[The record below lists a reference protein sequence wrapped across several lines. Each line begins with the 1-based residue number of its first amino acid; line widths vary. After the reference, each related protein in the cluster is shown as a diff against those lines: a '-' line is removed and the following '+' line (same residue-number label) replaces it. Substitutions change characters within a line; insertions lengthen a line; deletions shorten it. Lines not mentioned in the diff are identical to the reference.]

1 MPPFRCTHGTPL
13 VSIEHGFPPSRS
25 AASDGEPWPNLPAQH
40 RKDVLAAPADSAR
53 CRSGPRVTETVTA
66 IVAAHPPGTAS
77 PAQTVARSFARIR
90 NRDDPA
96 IFISLRDEN
105 EAIAEG
111 EALSARDAAQLPLFG
126 VPVGVKDNIDVAGL
140 PTTAACPAFSYTPSH
155 DATAVARLRAAG
167 AIIIGKTN
175 LDQFATG
182 LVGVRSPYGIPKN
195 PMRGDLIPGGSSSGS
210 AVAVSAGL
218 VPLALGTDTA
228 GSGRVPAMLNN
239 IVGLKPSLGLIST
252 AGVVPACRTLD
263 CVSMFSLTTD
273 DAMIALKVMAG
284 PDGADPFSRHRP
296 LAEMTAFPGALR
308 LGIPRNGQLIFF
320 GDHASEQAY
329 GEALTRWTSLG
340 ATLVEFDLEPFY
352 ETARLLYEGP
362 WVAERYL
369 VIRNLLAS
377 SPDSIHPVTREIT
390 AAGARLTAADTFAA
404 LYRLQ
409 ALRRVAERTFGHID
423 ALVLP
428 TAPTVYST
436 AQVLA
441 NPIELNSRLG
451 TYTNFVNL
459 LDLCG
464 LALPAAIRPDGI
476 PFGITLLAPA
486 GHDALLASIG
496 RVFHADTKL
505 NMGGRSLPQ
514 PPLATLPQDLGG
526 DEIAIA
532 VVGAH
537 LSGMAL
543 NCELKAL
550 GGRLLEAAMTA
561 PDYRLYALP
570 TTPPKP
576 GMLRVEKGAGSS
588 IELELWALSAAAFGK
603 FVAAIPPPLS
613 IGTVRLADGRGVK
626 GFIVEP
632 ADVDGARDISAFGGW
647 RAFVMEKVAV

>member
-1 MPPFRCTHGTPL
+1 M
-13 VSIEHGFPPSRS
+13 
-25 AASDGEPWPNLPAQH
+25 
-40 RKDVLAAPADSAR
+40 
-53 CRSGPRVTETVTA
+53 TETVAA
-66 IVAAHPPGTAS
+66 IVAAHRAGTLS
-77 PAQTVARSFARIR
+77 PAQTVARTYQRIR
-90 NRDDPA
+90 DHNDPA
-96 IFISLRDEN
+96 IFISLRDEMD
-105 EAIAEG
+105 AIAEAD
-111 EALSARDAAQLPLFG
+111 ALTKKHAAELPLYG
-126 VPVGVKDNIDVAGL
+126 VPFAVKDNIDALGL
-140 PTTAACPAFSYTPSH
+140 PTTAACPAFSYTPAH

-167 AIIIGKTN
+167 AILIGKTN

-182 LVGVRSPYGIPKN
+182 LVGVRSPYGIPVN
-195 PMRGDLIPGGSSSGS
+195 PIRADLIPGGSSSGS
-210 AVAVSAGL
+210 SVAVSAGL

-252 AGVVPACRTLD
+252 AGLVPACRTLD
-263 CVSMFSLTTD
+263 CISIFSLTVD
-273 DAMIALKVMAG
+273 DAIAALQVVAG
-284 PDGADPFSRHRP
+284 PDGADPFSRDRP
-296 LAEMTAFPGALR
+296 LAAMTAFPQNLR
-308 LGIPRNGQLIFF
+308 LGIPRDGQLIFF
-320 GDHASEQAY
+320 GDKAAEAAF
-329 GEALTRWTSLG
+329 GEALKRWTSLG

-390 AAGARLTAADTFAA
+390 AAGARLTASDTFAA

-409 ALRRVAERTFGHID
+409 ALRRVAERTFANLD
-423 ALVLP
+423 AVILP
-428 TAPTVYST
+428 TAPTAYST

-464 LALPAAIRPDGI
+464 LALPAAMRPDGI

-486 GHDALLASIG
+486 GKDALLASIG

-505 NMGGRSLPQ
+505 TLGAGSLPQ
-514 PPLATLPQDLGG
+514 PPLTAVPAIADG

-543 NCELKAL
+543 NGELKEL
-550 GGRLLEAAMTA
+550 GGRLLEATA
-561 PDYRLYALP
+561 TAADYKLYALD
-570 TTPPKP
+570 TTPAKP
-576 GMLRVEKGAGSS
+576 GMLRVATGTGSS
-588 IELELWALSAAAFGK
+588 IELEIWALPAAAFGK

-632 ADVDGARDISAFGGW
+632 ADISGARDISAFGGW
-647 RAFVMEKVAV
+647 RTFVAEKAAAR

>member
-1 MPPFRCTHGTPL
+1 M
-13 VSIEHGFPPSRS
+13 
-25 AASDGEPWPNLPAQH
+25 
-40 RKDVLAAPADSAR
+40 
-53 CRSGPRVTETVTA
+53 
-66 IVAAHPPGTAS
+66 
-77 PAQTVARSFARIR
+77 
-90 NRDDPA
+90 
-96 IFISLRDEN
+96 
-105 EAIAEG
+105 
-111 EALSARDAAQLPLFG
+111 
-126 VPVGVKDNIDVAGL
+126 
-140 PTTAACPAFSYTPSH
+140 
-155 DATAVARLRAAG
+155 RA
-167 AIIIGKTN
+167 
-175 LDQFATG
+175 
-182 LVGVRSPYGIPKN
+182 
-195 PMRGDLIPGGSSSGS
+195 DLIPGGSSSGS

-252 AGVVPACRTLD
+252 TGVVPACRTLD
-263 CVSMFSLTTD
+263 CVSVFSLTVD
-273 DAMIALKVMAG
+273 DAVTALSAMAG
-284 PDGADPFSRHRP
+284 PDSADPYSRDRP
-296 LAEMTAFPGALR
+296 LAQLGAFPAHLR
-308 LGIPRNGQLIFF
+308 LGVPRSGQLIFF
-320 GDHASEQAY
+320 GDKAAEAAY
-329 GEALTRWTSLG
+329 GDALKRWTALG
-340 ATLVEFDLEPFY
+340 ATLVEFDLEPLY

-369 VIRNLLAS
+369 VIRDLLAS
-377 SPDSIHPVTREIT
+377 SPDAIHPVTREIT
-390 AAGARLTAADTFAA
+390 IAGARLSAADTFAA

-409 ALRRVAERTFGHID
+409 ALRKTAERAFAGID

-464 LALPAAIRPDGI
+464 LALPAAMRSDDI

-486 GHDALLASIG
+486 GQDAQLASIG

-505 NMGGRSLPQ
+505 QMGARNLPQ
-514 PPLATLPQDLGG
+514 PPLPALRSGVSG

-543 NCELKAL
+543 NGELKAL
-550 GGRLLEAAMTA
+550 GGRLLEAARTA
-561 PDYRLYALP
+561 PDYKLYALK

-576 GMLRVEKGAGSS
+576 GMLRVEAGTGSS
-588 IELELWALSAAAFGK
+588 IELEVWALPAAAFGN
-603 FVAAIPPPLS
+603 FVAAVPPPLS

-626 GFIVEP
+626 GFIVEA
-632 ADVDGARDISAFGGW
+632 ADVDGAREISAFGGW
-647 RAFVMEKVAV
+647 RAFVAEAAAAG

>member
-1 MPPFRCTHGTPL
+1 
-13 VSIEHGFPPSRS
+13 
-25 AASDGEPWPNLPAQH
+25 
-40 RKDVLAAPADSAR
+40 
-53 CRSGPRVTETVTA
+53 VTETVAA
-66 IVAAHPPGTAS
+66 IVAAHRAGSMS
-77 PAQTVARSFARIR
+77 PVETVARSFQRVR
-90 NRDDPA
+90 DHDDPA
-96 IFISLRDEN
+96 VFISLRDEKDALA
-105 EAIAEG
+105 EA
-111 EALSARDAAQLPLFG
+111 EALTRKDAAQLPLYG
-126 VPVGVKDNIDVAGL
+126 IPVAVKDNIDVAGL
-140 PTTAACPAFSYTPSH
+140 PTTAACPAFAYSPTR
-155 DATAVARLRAAG
+155 DATSVARLRAAG

-182 LVGVRSPYGIPKN
+182 LVGVRSPYGIPNN

-210 AVAVSAGL
+210 AVAVAAGL

-239 IVGLKPSLGLIST
+239 IVGLKPSLGLVST

-263 CVSMFSLTTD
+263 CVSVFSLSVD
-273 DAMIALKVMAG
+273 DAMTALAAMAG
-284 PDGADPFSRHRP
+284 PDGADPYSRNRP
-296 LAEMTAFPGALR
+296 LAEVSALPASLR
-308 LGIPRNGQLIFF
+308 LGVPRPCQLIFF
-320 GDHASEQAY
+320 GDKASEMAY
-329 GEALTRWTSLG
+329 SDALLRWTALG

-377 SPDSIHPVTREIT
+377 SPEAIHPVTREIII
-390 AAGARLTAADTFAA
+390 AGARPSAADTFAA

-409 ALRRVAERTFGHID
+409 ALRKITERSFARID

-436 AQVLA
+436 VQVLA
-441 NPIELNSRLG
+441 NPLELNSRLG

-464 LALPAAIRPDGI
+464 LALPAAIRPDDI

-486 GHDALLASIG
+486 GQDAQLASIG

-505 NMGGRSLPQ
+505 TVGSRGLPQ
-514 PPLATLPQDLGG
+514 PPLAALPASSSA

-543 NCELKAL
+543 NGELKAL
-550 GGRLLEAAMTA
+550 GARLLESTATAA
-561 PDYRLYALP
+561 DYKLYALD
-570 TTPPKP
+570 TTPPRP
-576 GMLRVEKGAGSS
+576 GMLRVEAGTGSS
-588 IELELWALSAAAFGK
+588 IELEVWALPAAAFGK
-603 FVAAIPPPLS
+603 FVAAVPPPLS
-613 IGTVRLADGRGVK
+613 IGTIRLADGRGVK

-632 ADVDGARDISAFGGW
+632 AAIDGARDISAFGGW
-647 RAFVMEKVAV
+647 RAFVAEAAAG

>member
-1 MPPFRCTHGTPL
+1 L
-13 VSIEHGFPPSRS
+13 
-25 AASDGEPWPNLPAQH
+25 
-40 RKDVLAAPADSAR
+40 
-53 CRSGPRVTETVTA
+53 RVTETVAA
-66 IVAAHPPGTAS
+66 IVAAHRAGHTS

-90 NRDDPA
+90 AHDDPA
-96 IFISLRDEN
+96 IFISLRDEK
-105 EAIAEG
+105 EAVAEA
-111 EALSARDAAQLPLFG
+111 EALGTRKDAGHLPLLG
-126 VPVGVKDNIDVAGL
+126 VPVGVKDNIDALGL
-140 PTTAACPAFSYTPSH
+140 ATTAACPAFSYMPSH

-167 AIIIGKTN
+167 AIVVGKTN

-195 PMRGDLIPGGSSSGS
+195 PVRGDLIPGGSSTGSG
-210 AVAVSAGL
+210 VAVSAGL

-252 AGVVPACRTLD
+252 AGLVPACRTLD
-263 CVSMFSLTTD
+263 CVSVFSLTVD
-273 DAMIALKVMAG
+273 DAMTALTAMAG
-284 PDGADPFSRHRP
+284 PDGADPYSRNRP
-296 LAEMTAFPGALR
+296 LPEMTPFPANLR
-308 LGIPRNGQLIFF
+308 LGVPRSGQLIFF
-320 GDHASEQAY
+320 GDKASEKAY
-329 GEALTRWTSLG
+329 GDALKRWTALG

-377 SPDSIHPVTREIT
+377 SPEAIHPVTREIII
-390 AAGARLTAADTFAA
+390 AGARLSAADTFAA

-409 ALRRVAERTFGHID
+409 ALRKIAERAFAHID
-423 ALVLP
+423 AVVLP

-441 NPIELNSRLG
+441 NPLELNSRLG

-464 LALPAAIRPDGI
+464 LALPAAMRPDGA

-486 GHDALLASIG
+486 GHDAQLASIG

-505 NMGGRSLPQ
+505 PMGARGLPQ
-514 PPLATLPQDLGG
+514 APLAPLSANVAAE
-526 DEIAIA
+526 EIAIA

-543 NCELKAL
+543 NGELKAF
-550 GGRLLEAAMTA
+550 GGRLLEATSTA
-561 PDYRLYALP
+561 PDYRLYALE

-576 GMLRVEKGAGSS
+576 GMLRVQAGSGSS
-588 IELELWALSAAAFGK
+588 IELEIWALPAAAFGK

-613 IGTVRLADGRGVK
+613 IGTIRLADGRGVK
-626 GFIVEP
+626 GFLVEA
-632 ADVDGARDISAFGGW
+632 ADINGARDISAFSGW
-647 RAFVMEKVAV
+647 RAFVAEAAAG

>member
-1 MPPFRCTHGTPL
+1 
-13 VSIEHGFPPSRS
+13 VSETI
-25 AASDGEPWPNLPAQH
+25 
-40 RKDVLAAPADSAR
+40 ADL
-53 CRSGPRVTETVTA
+53 
-66 IVAAHPPGTAS
+66 VAAHRAGTMT
-77 PAQTVARSFARIR
+77 PAQTIARSFKRIR
-90 NRDDPA
+90 EHNDPA
-96 IFISLRDEN
+96 VFISLRDEKSAIT
-105 EAIAEG
+105 EA
-111 EALSARDAAQLPLFG
+111 EALSDKDAATLPLYG
-126 VPVGVKDNIDVAGL
+126 VPFAVKDNIDALGL
-140 PTTAACPAFSYTPSH
+140 PTTAACPAFSYPPQH
-155 DATAVARLRAAG
+155 DSTAVARLRAAG
-167 AIIIGKTN
+167 AIMIGKTN

-195 PMRGDLIPGGSSSGS
+195 PVRDDLIPGGSSSGS

-218 VPLALGTDTA
+218 VPMALGTDTA

-252 AGVVPACRTLD
+252 AGLVPACRTLD
-263 CVSMFSLTTD
+263 CISVFSLTVD
-273 DAMIALKVMAG
+273 DAMTALRVMAG
-284 PDGADPFSRHRP
+284 PDGADPFSRDRP
-296 LAEMTAFPGALR
+296 LAAMRAFPPHLK

-320 GDHASEQAY
+320 GDKASEAAY
-329 GEALTRWTSLG
+329 GEALKRWTSLG

-377 SPDSIHPVTREIT
+377 SPESIHPVTREIT

-409 ALRRVAERTFGHID
+409 ALRRITERAFANLD
-423 ALVLP
+423 AIVLP
-428 TAPTVYST
+428 TAPTAYST

-464 LALPAAIRPDGI
+464 LAVPASMRPDGI

-486 GHDALLASIG
+486 GKDALLASLG

-505 NMGGRSLPQ
+505 TVGAKGLAQ
-514 PPLATLPQDLGG
+514 PPLAPLHQGASSEELP
-526 DEIAIA
+526 IA

-543 NCELKAL
+543 NGELKDL
-550 GGRLLEAAMTA
+550 GARLLEAATTA
-561 PDYRLYALP
+561 PDYKLYALD
-570 TTPPKP
+570 TTPAKP
-576 GMLRVEKGAGSS
+576 GMLRVAAGTGSS
-588 IELELWALSAAAFGK
+588 IALEIWALPAAAFGR
-603 FVAAIPPPLS
+603 FIAAIPPPLS
-613 IGTVRLADGRGVK
+613 IGSIRLADGRSVK

-632 ADVDGARDISAFGGW
+632 VDIEGARDISSFGGW
-647 RAFVMEKVAV
+647 RAYMAQKG

>member
-1 MPPFRCTHGTPL
+1 
-13 VSIEHGFPPSRS
+13 
-25 AASDGEPWPNLPAQH
+25 
-40 RKDVLAAPADSAR
+40 
-53 CRSGPRVTETVTA
+53 VTETVA
-66 IVAAHPPGTAS
+66 SIVAAHRAGTVS
-77 PAQTVARSFARIR
+77 PARTVARSFARIR
-90 NRDDPA
+90 DHNDPA

-105 EAIAEG
+105 EALAEA
-111 EALSARDAAQLPLFG
+111 EALSAKDAAQLPLYG
-126 VPVGVKDNIDVAGL
+126 IPVAVKDNIDVAGL
-140 PTTAACPAFSYTPSH
+140 PTTAGCPAFSYLPSH
-155 DATAVARLRAAG
+155 DATSVARLRAAG
-167 AIIIGKTN
+167 AIIVGKTN

-182 LVGVRSPYGIPKN
+182 LVGVRSPYGIPNN
-195 PMRGDLIPGGSSSGS
+195 PIRRDLIPGGSSSGS

-239 IVGLKPSLGLIST
+239 IVGLKPSFGMIST

-263 CVSMFSLTTD
+263 CVSVFSLTVD
-273 DAMIALKVMAG
+273 DAMTALAAMAG
-284 PDGADPFSRHRP
+284 PDGADPFSRNRP
-296 LAEMTAFPGALR
+296 LAEISAFPANLR
-308 LGIPRNGQLIFF
+308 LGVPHSSQLIFF
-320 GDHASEQAY
+320 GDKASETAY
-329 GEALTRWTSLG
+329 GDALKRWTALA

-377 SPDSIHPVTREIT
+377 SPEAIHPVTREIT
-390 AAGARLTAADTFAA
+390 ISGARPSAADTFAA

-409 ALRRVAERTFGHID
+409 ALRQIAERAFAGIN

-464 LALPAAIRPDGI
+464 LALPAAIRTDNI

-486 GHDALLASIG
+486 GQDAQLASIG

-505 NMGGRSLPQ
+505 TMGARSLPQ
-514 PPLATLPQDLGG
+514 PPLAALPAGLSG

-543 NCELKAL
+543 NGELKAL
-550 GGRLLEAAMTA
+550 GARLLEQARTA
-561 PDYRLYALP
+561 PDYKLYALA

-576 GMLRVEKGAGSS
+576 GMLRVEAGTGSS
-588 IELELWALSAAAFGK
+588 IELELWALSAGSFGK

-613 IGTVRLADGRGVK
+613 IGTIRLADGRGVK
-626 GFIVEP
+626 GFLVEP
-632 ADVDGARDISAFGGW
+632 AAVNGARDISAFNGW
-647 RAFVMEKVAV
+647 RAFMADAAAG

>member
-1 MPPFRCTHGTPL
+1 
-13 VSIEHGFPPSRS
+13 
-25 AASDGEPWPNLPAQH
+25 
-40 RKDVLAAPADSAR
+40 
-53 CRSGPRVTETVTA
+53 VTETVAA
-66 IVAAHPPGTAS
+66 IVAAHRAGTLT
-77 PAQTVARSFARIR
+77 PAQTVARTYQRIR
-90 NRDDPA
+90 DHNDPA
-96 IFISLRDEN
+96 IFISLRDEKD
-105 EAIAEG
+105 AIAEA
-111 EALSARDAAQLPLFG
+111 EALTKKDAAGLPLYG
-126 VPVGVKDNIDVAGL
+126 VPFAVKDNIDALGL
-140 PTTAACPAFSYTPSH
+140 PTTAACPAFSYTPAH

-167 AIIIGKTN
+167 AILIGKTN

-195 PMRGDLIPGGSSSGS
+195 PIRADLLPGGSSSGS

-252 AGVVPACRTLD
+252 AGLVPACRTLD
-263 CVSMFSLTTD
+263 CISIFSLTVD
-273 DAMIALKVMAG
+273 DAIAALQVVAG
-284 PDGADPFSRHRP
+284 PDGADPFSRDRP
-296 LAEMTAFPGALR
+296 LAAMTAFPPNLR
-308 LGIPRNGQLIFF
+308 LGVPRNGQLIFF
-320 GDHASEQAY
+320 GDKAAEAAY
-329 GEALTRWTSLG
+329 GEALKRWTSLG

-390 AAGARLTAADTFAA
+390 AAGARLTASDTFAA

-409 ALRRVAERTFGHID
+409 ALRRIAERAFAHLD
-423 ALVLP
+423 AVVLP
-428 TAPTVYST
+428 TAPTAYST

-464 LALPAAIRPDGI
+464 LALPASMRPDGI

-486 GHDALLASIG
+486 AKDALLASIG

-505 NMGGRSLPQ
+505 TLGAKNLPQ
-514 PPLATLPQDLGG
+514 PPLAAVPAVTSG

-543 NCELKAL
+543 NGELTEL
-550 GGRLLEAAMTA
+550 GGRLLEATATA
-561 PDYRLYALP
+561 PDYKLYALD
-570 TTPPKP
+570 TTPAKP
-576 GMLRVEKGAGSS
+576 GMLRVATGTGSS
-588 IELELWALSAAAFGK
+588 ISLELWALSAAAFGK

-632 ADVDGARDISAFGGW
+632 ADITGARDISAFGGW
-647 RAFVMEKVAV
+647 RTFMVEKGE

>member
-1 MPPFRCTHGTPL
+1 
-13 VSIEHGFPPSRS
+13 
-25 AASDGEPWPNLPAQH
+25 
-40 RKDVLAAPADSAR
+40 
-53 CRSGPRVTETVTA
+53 VTETVAA
-66 IVAAHPPGTAS
+66 IVAAHRAGTLS
-77 PAQTVARSFARIR
+77 PAQTVARTYQRIR
-90 NRDDPA
+90 DHNDPA
-96 IFISLRDEN
+96 IFISLRDEKD
-105 EAIAEG
+105 AIAEA
-111 EALSARDAAQLPLFG
+111 EALTKKDAAQLPLYG
-126 VPVGVKDNIDVAGL
+126 VPFAVKDNIDALGL
-140 PTTAACPAFSYTPSH
+140 PTTAACPAFSYTPAH

-167 AIIIGKTN
+167 AIMIGKTN

-195 PMRGDLIPGGSSSGS
+195 PIRADLIPGGSSSGS

-252 AGVVPACRTLD
+252 AGLVPACRTLD
-263 CVSMFSLTTD
+263 CISIFSLTVD
-273 DAMIALKVMAG
+273 DAIAALQVVAG
-284 PDGADPFSRHRP
+284 PDGADPFSRDRP
-296 LAEMTAFPGALR
+296 LAAMTAFPQNLR

-320 GDHASEQAY
+320 GDKAAEAAF
-329 GEALTRWTSLG
+329 GEALKRWTSLG

-390 AAGARLTAADTFAA
+390 AAGARLTASDTFAA

-409 ALRRVAERTFGHID
+409 ALRRVTERAFAHLD
-423 ALVLP
+423 AIVLP
-428 TAPTVYST
+428 TAPTAYST

-464 LALPAAIRPDGI
+464 LALPAAMRPDGV

-486 GHDALLASIG
+486 GKDAVLASIG
-496 RVFHADTKL
+496 RVFHADTQL
-505 NMGGRSLPQ
+505 TLGAGSLPQ
-514 PPLATLPQDLGG
+514 PPLATVPAITSG

-543 NCELKAL
+543 NGELTEL
-550 GGRLLEAAMTA
+550 GGRLLEATA
-561 PDYRLYALP
+561 TAADYKLYALD
-570 TTPPKP
+570 TTPAKP
-576 GMLRVEKGAGSS
+576 GMLRVAPGTGSS
-588 IELELWALSAAAFGK
+588 ISLEVWALPAAAFGK

-632 ADVDGARDISAFGGW
+632 VDISGARDISAFGSW
-647 RAFVMEKVAV
+647 RTFVAQKAGV